1 MKRSTVATGNG
12 TSQNVELSPPGKKS
26 RTADFQ
32 AIVKRSHSVTEESI
46 DMNKSYK
53 EKIINDR

>member
-1 MKRSTVATGNG
+1 MKRSTLDSGNG
-12 TSQNVELSPPGKKS
+12 TSPNVELSPPGKKS
-26 RTADFQ
+26 RAADFQ